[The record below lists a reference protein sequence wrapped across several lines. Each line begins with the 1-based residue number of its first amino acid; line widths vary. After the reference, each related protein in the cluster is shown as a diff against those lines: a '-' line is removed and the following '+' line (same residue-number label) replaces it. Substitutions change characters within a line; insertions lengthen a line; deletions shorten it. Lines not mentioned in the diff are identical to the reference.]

1 MILPDTKIE
10 GMVESGEIVVD
21 PSPDMETQLQPASL
35 DVHLSNEFKS
45 IDSATVLDMNSGVSS
60 GNTNIPENA
69 IEEVYTKKY
78 RLEPGEFVLGSTE
91 EYIEIPNGF
100 VCRVE
105 GRSSIGRLAV
115 DVHATA
121 GFVDPGFKG
130 TITLEISNKNQNN
143 PVILRA
149 GRRFAQLVFE
159 RTDGK
164 SKNAY
169 DGKYQNQKTPTVSKI
184 EEDIENE

>member
-1 MILPDTKIE
+1 
-10 GMVESGEIVVD
+10 MVESGEIVVE

-35 DVHLSNEFKS
+35 DVHLSNEFKTIES
-45 IDSATVLDMNSGVSS
+45 GTVLDMKDGIQSDNAS
-60 GNTNIPENA
+60 IPKDA

-78 RLEPGEFVLGSTE
+78 RLEPGEFVLASTE
-91 EYIEIPNGF
+91 EYIEVPNGF

-130 TITLEISNKNQNN
+130 NITLEISNKNETN

-159 RTDGK
+159 KTDGK
-164 SKNAY
+164 SKHAY
-169 DGKYQNQKTPTVSKI
+169 DGKYQNQRKPTISKI
-184 EEDIENE
+184 EEDIDNE